1 MYALSE
7 LCRQPM
13 TLGLILPLSDY
24 VVILLRPCLLLSP
37 LLNTLIVPGLHGL
50 SLLLGHRLML
60 FQVMLLLILLCC
72 HLLSLCT

>member
-1 MYALSE
+1 
-7 LCRQPM
+7 M
-13 TLGLILPLSDY
+13 TLGLILPLSGC
-24 VVILLRPCLLLSP
+24 VVTLLRPCLLLSP
-37 LLNTLIVPGLHGL
+37 LLNILTVPGLHGL